1 MGKTPFTHLHLHTQ
15 YSLLDGAIKQ
25 APLFERVKA
34 LGQQAIAMTDHGNL
48 FGAIEFYEKARAAGV
63 KPILGCETYI
73 AAGSRHEKER
83 REHDASGFDAISHQL
98 LLAMNETGYRNLRIL
113 VSKAYLDG
121 FYYKPRIDLE
131 LLEAHSEGLVTTS
144 GCLSSLVCKKLLGGE
159 PRSAWELVEKMSSVF
174 DGRYYLEL
182 QRHGIADQ
190 DTVNAELL
198 KMSEEFGL
206 PLLATNDAH
215 YLEHDDHEDHD
226 ALLCIGTGASLQDE
240 RRFRFN
246 GSGFF
251 VKSGDEML
259 ELFHDCPQALQSSME
274 IAERCELEIPMH
286 EYHMPEFQT
295 PGGEGKDAV
304 LQREAWRGLREK
316 LGMEADEPFQ
326 NGRAAYEERMKY
338 ELGVIQKMGYASYFL
353 IVADFIQYAR
363 RSKIPVGPGRGSSA
377 GSLAA
382 FGLGI
387 TTVDPIEY
395 DILFERFLNPE
406 RVSMPDIDVDFCM
419 RGRDDVIKYV
429 IEKYDDPGA
438 EDIERRVAQIITFGT
453 LQARAA
459 LRDVGRVMG
468 LAYGEVDRIAKMV
481 PETLGTTLEDA
492 RKQNPE
498 FRRSVEND
506 ERIGRL
512 YRTALKLEGLTRH
525 ASTHAAGI
533 VIGAEPLIDRVPLYK
548 DNKTGDVL
556 TQYDK
561 DCVEKVGLIKFDFLG
576 LRTLT
581 IIEQAEVHIRKLP
594 GMEQFSAAGAPLD
607 DGPAYDLLCAGDTEG
622 VFQMESSGITDLVTK
637 LAPRSIKEVIPLI
650 ALYRPGPLESKMV
663 DDYVARKSGKAKR
676 SYPAPECEDVLEETY
691 GVIVYQDQVMQIAN
705 QLAGYSL
712 GEADM
717 LRSAM
722 SKKKADEMAKHQDG
736 FVNGCVERGMQ
747 KGKARKLYDQIAK
760 FAEYAFPK
768 AHATAYALITYQTAY
783 LKANYPRE
791 FLAALLSVEA
801 GNKDKVAR
809 YIAHARE
816 RDIQVFAPDVNE
828 SIRDFAP
835 VPGGIRF
842 GLAGVRHVGE
852 GAIEVILEAR
862 EAGGA
867 FTDLFDFA
875 RRVDP
880 RRVNKRVIEALVK
893 CGAFDSLHQD
903 RAALCEALEDVIST
917 AAAAQRDR
925 EVGQE
930 SLFGELPATPT
941 LQLSAARAP
950 WSDTTRLAHEKEVL
964 GFYITGHPLEA
975 RRRALAQHTTVSG
988 SSARAEQGQQVCAG
1002 GLVTQYRET
1011 QSRQG
1016 RTMAF
1021 AVLEDL
1027 EGSFELVIFAD
1038 VYEAHSAL
1046 IARVKNAEADLVLL
1060 VRGEWEESESNK
1072 PCKILVREI
1081 EELLDTVP
1089 VHIHL
1094 RVSEWN
1100 RERGQGVLR
1109 LLEAHPGRQPV
1120 FVHLEIPG
1128 ESETVLELP
1137 RERRVNA
1144 GAVLHSELAKLFGR
1158 GVTRDGP

>member
-1 MGKTPFTHLHLHTQ
+1 MTTPFTHLHLHTQ

-25 APLFERVKA
+25 APLFERTKA

-48 FGAIEFYEKARAAGV
+48 FGAIEFYEKARASGV

-83 REHDASGFDAISHQL
+83 REHDTSGFDAISHQL

-131 LLEAHSEGLVTTS
+131 LLKAHSEGLITTS
-144 GCLSSLVCKKLLGGE
+144 GCLSSLVCRKLLGGE
-159 PRSAWELVEKMSSVF
+159 SRAAWELVEELSRVF
-174 DGRYYLEL
+174 EGRYYLEL
-182 QRHGIADQ
+182 QRHGIKEQ
-190 DTVNAELL
+190 ELVNAELF
-198 KMSEEFGL
+198 KMSEEMGL

-215 YLEHDDHEDHD
+215 YLEKCDHEDHD
-226 ALLCIGTGASLQDE
+226 ALLCIGTGSSLQDE

-259 ELFHDCPQALQSSME
+259 ELFHDCPQALKASME

-295 PGGEGKDAV
+295 PGGESKDAV

-316 LGMEADEPFQ
+316 LGMEADAPFQ
-326 NGRAAYEERMKY
+326 NGHAAYEARMQY
-338 ELGVIQKMGYASYFL
+338 ELNVIQEMGYASYFL

-363 RSKIPVGPGRGSSA
+363 KNRIPVGPGRGSSA

-419 RGRDDVIKYV
+419 HGRDEVIKYV
-429 IEKYDDPGA
+429 IEKYDDPEA

-492 RKQNPE
+492 RSRNPE
-498 FRRSVEND
+498 FRRSVEGD
-506 ERIGRL
+506 ERVGRL

-533 VIGAEPLIDRVPLYK
+533 VIGAEPLIERVPLYR

-581 IIEQAEVHIRKLP
+581 IIEQAEVHIRKLE
-594 GMEQFSAAGAPLD
+594 GQANFSAAQAPLD

-663 DDYVARKSGKAKR
+663 DDYVARKSGRAQR
-676 SYPAPECEDVLEETY
+676 SYPAPECEDILEETF

-722 SKKKADEMAKHQDG
+722 SKKKAEEMAKHEDR
-736 FVNGCVERGMQ
+736 FVNGCAGRGMQ
-747 KGKARKLYDQIAK
+747 KGKAKRLYQQIAK

-809 YIAHARE
+809 TTAHARE
-816 RDIQVFAPDVNE
+816 RGIQVFAPDVNE

-835 VPGGIRF
+835 TSEGIRF

-852 GAIEVILEAR
+852 GAIEVILKAR
-862 EAGGA
+862 EAGGP
-867 FTDLFDFA
+867 FKDLFDFA
-875 RRVDP
+875 CRVDP

-893 CGAFDSLHQD
+893 CGAFDSLHKD
-903 RAALCEALEDVIST
+903 RAALCEALEELISA
-917 AAAAQRDR
+917 AAAAQRDQ

-930 SLFGELPATPT
+930 SLFGEMPATPAMR
-941 LQLSAARAP
+941 LDAAREP
-950 WSDTTRLAHEKEVL
+950 WSDATRLEFEKEVL

-975 RRRALAQHTTVSG
+975 RRRALAQQATVTGSG
-988 SSARAEQGQQVCAG
+988 AGAASGQQVCAG
-1002 GLVTQYRET
+1002 GMVTQYRET
-1011 QSRQG
+1011 QSRRG
-1016 RTMAF
+1016 GTMAF

-1027 EGSFELVIFAD
+1027 EGSFELVIFSS
-1038 VYEAHSAL
+1038 VYEAHGELLSR
-1046 IARVKNAEADLVLL
+1046 IKNAEPGLVLL
-1060 VRGEWEESESNK
+1060 VRGEWEESDSNK
-1072 PCKILVREI
+1072 PCKILVREL
-1081 EELLDTVP
+1081 EELVDTMP

-1100 RERGQGVLR
+1100 RRRGQDVAR
-1109 LLEAHPGRQPV
+1109 LLEAHPGPQPV

-1137 RERRVNA
+1137 PERRVNA
-1144 GAVLHSELAKLFGR
+1144 GAVLHSKLAELFGR
-1158 GVTRDGP
+1158 GVIQASP